1 MTVQLDHHAEM
12 LGDTTRLAAFR
23 EAIGEVVRPGD
34 AVVDIGTGLGP
45 LAASALDAEASH
57 VTAIEY
63 LPALAA
69 LATEIIAD
77 TPIRIVVGRSYDI
90 DLTPSPDVAVTET
103 IGPIGPEENIV
114 EITYDLKRRYPGL
127 RRIIPQ
133 RMRLSAQA
141 IFSARVAAAREA
153 VFAKLAGS
161 SIGHFDPRR
170 AQRALDRAYCEQVYQ
185 DDLSDAQARSERLD
199 LADYVLGV
207 TQVPDFAI
215 DIEFPDATDWN
226 AVTIVFEAEL
236 GDTATLTN
244 HFSAPQTHWLNSYVA
259 RFAGSRGLRIAYD
272 AASTSFEIRWLDER
286 GTVK

>member
-12 LGDTTRLAAFR
+12 LGDATRLTAFR
-23 EAIGEVVRPGD
+23 DAIGEVVQPGD

-57 VTAIEY
+57 VTGIEF
-63 LPALAA
+63 LPELAA
-69 LATEIIAD
+69 LAAEIIAD

-133 RMRLSAQA
+133 RMRLYAQA
-141 IFSARVAAAREA
+141 IFSARVEAAREA
-153 VFAKLAGS
+153 IFAKLDGS
-161 SIGHFDPRR
+161 AVGHFDPRR
-170 AQRALDRAYCEQVYQ
+170 AQHALNRAYSEQVYQ

-199 LADYVLGV
+199 LADYLLGV
-207 TQVPDFAI
+207 TEAPGFAV
-215 DIEFPDATDWN
+215 DIELPATADWN

-259 RFAGSRGLRIAYD
+259 RFADSRVLHIAYA
-272 AASTSFEIRWLDER
+272 AASTSFEIQWLEKR
-286 GTVK
+286 GL